1 MAEQIDF
8 NKTFEIITASFN
20 RWAEQMAPIFNN
32 IVAYMQDVYESIY
45 QNYIDNGAVYGKTH
59 EGMMRYL
66 QEIGKAE
73 RLIREGQDILRRQ
86 EDIRDLKKQITI
98 KRLTRK

>member
-1 MAEQIDF
+1 MDESFD
-8 NKTFEIITASFN
+8 FN

-32 IVAYMQDVYESIY
+32 IVDKMQVCVDAMYQVYI
-45 QNYIDNGAVYGKTH
+45 NHGAIYGKTH
-59 EGMMRYL
+59 EGMVRYF

-86 EDIRDLKKQITI
+86 EDIRELKKNLA
-98 KRLTRK
+98 KMRLLRKEHSQ